1 MTDTSTTETPLEA
14 YKRKVREEALQ
25 VQRDMSWPDA
35 KMNATLRALG
45 LPEKLTFH
53 VAVLVKAEAIV
64 PVQIDDASTEEE
76 ARAKAL
82 AKPFDELRRQI
93 RSTAWTTAT
102 LSIYE
107 RGDAEFVVGD
117 PHQPPLLDSAR
128 YRDWCKVTD
137 AVAGYECSLPKGHE
151 GTQHV
156 ASNDSSVVAAW
167 TLTLP
172 TTTA

>member
-1 MTDTSTTETPLEA
+1 VTDTSTTETPLEA

-53 VAVLVKAEAIV
+53 VAVLVKAEAV
-64 PVQIDDASTEEE
+64 VALQIDDASTEEE
-76 ARAKAL
+76 AREKAL
-82 AKPFDELRRQI
+82 ATPFDELRRQI
-93 RSTAWTTAT
+93 RGTAWRNGEV
-102 LSIYE
+102 SIYE
-107 RGDAEFVVGD
+107 RTGEYLVGD
-117 PHQPPLLDSAR
+117 PHVPPLIDSAR
-128 YRDWCKVTD
+128 YRDWCKVQD
-137 AVAGYECSLPKGHE
+137 GHAGYECSLPKGHE

-156 ASNDSSVVAAW
+156 ASNDSTVVAVW
-167 TLTLP
+167 TTTP